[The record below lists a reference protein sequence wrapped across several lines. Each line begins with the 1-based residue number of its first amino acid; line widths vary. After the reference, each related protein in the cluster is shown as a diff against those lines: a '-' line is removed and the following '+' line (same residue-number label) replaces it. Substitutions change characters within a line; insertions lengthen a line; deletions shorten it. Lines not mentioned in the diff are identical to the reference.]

1 MESSEY
7 QPRPEDKFSFGL
19 WTVVACRTY
28 RILKSKAKQ
37 WNSDQEIHAILKEIN
52 VDTNSAPGVDRFGRN
67 GCVALFNRHF
77 DKNAILKK
85 RLPYERLDQLT
96 LCIVIGCA
104 IGDGPQGS
112 GDI

>member
-1 MESSEY
+1 VESSEY
-7 QPRPEDKFSFGL
+7 QRRPEDKFSFGL
-19 WTVVACRTY
+19 WTVVACGLTAF
-28 RILKSKAKQ
+28 SKAKRSEAKQ

-52 VDTNSAPGVDRFGRN
+52 VDTNSAPWVDRFGRN

-96 LCIVIGCA
+96 L
-104 IGDGPQGS
+104 
-112 GDI
+112 DILLGVR